1 MRREETEE
9 EKAKVRRRLTL
20 DWWSSSRCP
29 AGGNRWPPEGRP
41 PSRPAAGEIG
51 WTTAWCRAE
60 SWGRL
65 RTASRR
71 KSYVLSVTCDTDYPR
86 RIMINEPIT
95 RYIRARDRFRKITY
109 YYLYSSSGDYHR
121 RRLKKI
127 NVTLPLFNCRVR
139 RYIYF
144 KLAPPGSIVAFLFS
158 I

>member
-1 MRREETEE
+1 MVICVINDIINVRQLNRFLKSPNFFFNRSFTEVERDAVPVSGVIKDNYTEEMRREETEE
-9 EKAKVRRRLTL
+9 EKVRCRLTL

-86 RIMINEPIT
+86 QIMINELAT
-95 RYIRARDRFRKITY
+95 SAREIDFVK
-109 YYLYSSSGDYHR
+109 
-121 RRLKKI
+121 
-127 NVTLPLFNCRVR
+127 
-139 RYIYF
+139 
-144 KLAPPGSIVAFLFS
+144 
-158 I
+158 